1 MKVKVRRVGN
11 SLTVTIPKE
20 IAADVG
26 IGPDTEMDVSI
37 RGQVVVM
44 EPVESRWE
52 RLVREVRRELAGR
65 EPAESDVDA
74 AIAEAR
80 GLPPA

>member
-20 IAADVG
+20 IAVDAC
-26 IGPDTEMDVSI
+26 IGPDTEMNVSI

-44 EPVESRWE
+44 EPVEA
-52 RLVREVRRELAGR
+52 AGR
-65 EPAESDVDA
+65 GGSGRDGGSWPGRGLGESDIEA

-80 GLPPA
+80 GRPRA